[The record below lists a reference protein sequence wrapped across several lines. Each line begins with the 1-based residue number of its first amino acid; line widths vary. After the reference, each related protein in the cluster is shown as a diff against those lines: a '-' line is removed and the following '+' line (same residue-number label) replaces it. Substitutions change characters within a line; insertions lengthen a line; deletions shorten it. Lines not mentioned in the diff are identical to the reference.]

1 MTDNGDGTIT
11 AKTTVTGGG
20 QDQSSECT
28 SGQQGTSRLVIPF
41 VNSYQATGEL
51 GGEGSAKIEATKEL
65 SGREL
70 KADEFN
76 FEVVEKTDSGEKV
89 VSQGT
94 NDAEGNIAF
103 DAITYSQD
111 EVGTHQYVVRE
122 VTDGLPAGVT
132 GVATEFPITVTV
144 TDNGAG
150 TLSTSVGYPKD
161 TSSLTFKNAYGSGS
175 TVEVPMV
182 GSKAYE
188 TPQGEG
194 YNAPSIDGKFEF
206 TLTGKDG
213 APMPVGSVGGTKVV
227 KNANGSVDFGSI
239 SYQMS
244 DVNGAPGRTKTFT
257 YTVAETG
264 GEVEGVT
271 RDTAEKT
278 VKVTIKDNGNGTL
291 SASVVD
297 VTDGANAALDPGAL
311 KFAFTN
317 TYTLSS
323 VESSVTDEGGISVTK
338 ELTGRKLEAGEFTFR
353 LIDQATGEDAVAAA
367 KNDAQGK
374 IVFGAITYTEP
385 GTHYYS
391 LVEEKGSAGGVTF
404 DHTQRTV
411 RVTVRDNGA
420 GSLVATTELL
430 DAEGNV
436 ADDAAVRFNN
446 SYVPTEGS
454 ARIIATKV
462 LSGSTLT
469 EGQFSFEL
477 LDADGNVL
485 QTAKNAADGS
495 VTFDELTYGAADA
508 GKTYVYH
515 VREVNDGQVNVTYDS
530 AVRSFSVAV
539 ADDGQGHIVA
549 TVSGADD
556 LTFTNAYKEPST
568 PDQPDKPD
576 QPGAPSDTPEG
587 PGGKQAPEL
596 PNTGDQSASLPLLGG
611 LAGIGA
617 VALLAA
623 LVVRR
628 RRP

>member
-1 MTDNGDGTIT
+1 MDG
-11 AKTTVTGGG
+11 
-20 QDQSSECT
+20 E
-28 SGQQGTSRLVIPF
+28 
-41 VNSYQATGEL
+41 
-51 GGEGSAKIEATKEL
+51 
-65 SGREL
+65 
-70 KADEFN
+70 
-76 FEVVEKTDSGEKV
+76 EKV

-94 NDAEGNIAF
+94 NDADGNITF
-103 DAITYSQD
+103 DAIAYDQD
-111 EVGTHQYVVRE
+111 EVGDHQYVVRE
-122 VTDGLPAGVT
+122 VMDDLPAGVT

-175 TVEVPMV
+175 TVEVPMA

-213 APMPVGSVGGTKVV
+213 APMPADSKNGTKVV
-227 KNANGSVDFGSI
+227 KNVNGSVDFGSI

-257 YTVAETG
+257 YTIAETG
-264 GEVEGVT
+264 GEVAGVT
-271 RDTAEKT
+271 PDTAEKT
-278 VKVTIKDNGNGTL
+278 VKVTVRDNGNGTL
-291 SASVVD
+291 SAMVA
-297 VTDGANAALDPGAL
+297 DGDGQPIEQGAL
-311 KFAFTN
+311 KFGFTN
-317 TYTLSS
+317 AYEVKS

-353 LIDQATGEDAVAAA
+353 LIDQATGEDAVAPA

-404 DHTQRTV
+404 DLTPRTV
-411 RVTVRDNGA
+411 RVTVTDDGA
-420 GSLVATTELL
+420 GSLVTTTELL
-430 DAEGNV
+430 DADGGV
-436 ADDAAVRFNN
+436 AGSKDVTFSN
-446 SYVPTEGS
+446 SYVPSDGS
-454 ARIIATKV
+454 ARVVAAKV
-462 LSGSTLT
+462 LDGASLT
-469 EGQFSFEL
+469 EGQFAFEL
-477 LDADGNVL
+477 TDADGNVL

-515 VREVNDGQVNVTYDS
+515 VREVNDGQANVTYDS
-530 AVRSFSVAV
+530 TVRSFSVAV

-549 TVSGADD
+549 TVGGADD
-556 LTFTNAYKEPST
+556 LTFTNAYNEPST
-568 PDQPDKPD
+568 PGQPDKP
-576 QPGAPSDTPEG
+576 GTPSDVPEG
-587 PGGKQAPEL
+587 PGGEQVPEL

-611 LAGIGA
+611 LAGVGVA
-617 VALLAA
+617 ALLAA

-628 RRP
+628 RRS